1 MVCLFLVDKISVRK
15 FRFCTTFSSV
25 FSYFRMIF
33 FFDENSPRRL
43 LGTPDRIPWSGGLT
57 LKDDDLKFPQF
68 KPKSLLTAFPGQS
81 EATLDLLKK
90 CLIWDPIYR
99 ISAKGGLEHRYFH
112 VNTEKKT

>member
-1 MVCLFLVDKISVRK
+1 MLLHVWSIGC
-15 FRFCTTFSSV
+15 
-25 FSYFRMIF
+25 IF
-33 FFDENSPRRL
+33 GEILNGMPIFGGQDICSEIQVLYNIFKL

>member
-81 EATLDLLKK
+81 EATLDLLKVHQFSGGVGWG
-90 CLIWDPIYR
+90 CGMIFHQ
-99 ISAKGGLEHRYFH
+99 ISYFFFFISR
-112 VNTEKKT
+112 NA